1 MIGRQSP
8 FCVQDARERFPS
20 QTLIGSKMKYRESQM
35 KRKKIRGQANIRASI
50 SQPSRKKLR
59 MVRRSAPMRGPRLRR
74 LTKSKLAKNSALP
87 NTAGITVVKLKV
99 VQKTYSSGEKI
110 SAPMYVQFWVR
121 RLSSSKIHQI
131 GAETRKS
138 PTY

>member
-1 MIGRQSP
+1 MIQP
-8 FCVQDARERFPS
+8 
-20 QTLIGSKMKYRESQM
+20 MM
-35 KRKKIRGQANIRASI
+35 KKIRV
-50 SQPSRKKLR
+50 
-59 MVRRSAPMRGPRLRR
+59 VRLSVPITGPRLRR

-110 SAPMYVQFWVR
+110 SEPIYIQFCVR
-121 RLSSSKIHQI
+121 RLSNSKIHQI

-138 PTY
+138 PTYLRRLRVSSDVPVRQ